1 MSEVT
6 IRAVRPDDKQR
17 IVSAFRAL
25 EPHSIYLRFFQHKK
39 GLSDEELRRV
49 TESGGA
55 RELAL
60 VATVGD
66 GAAETIVGMGNYV
79 RTDSGAEVAFA
90 VEEDYQGRGI
100 ATELLRR
107 LVDVARAQR
116 VWRLEA
122 DVLAE
127 NAPMLAVFRHSG
139 LPLQESQLNSVVH
152 MTLFLD

>member
-49 TESGGA
+49 TE